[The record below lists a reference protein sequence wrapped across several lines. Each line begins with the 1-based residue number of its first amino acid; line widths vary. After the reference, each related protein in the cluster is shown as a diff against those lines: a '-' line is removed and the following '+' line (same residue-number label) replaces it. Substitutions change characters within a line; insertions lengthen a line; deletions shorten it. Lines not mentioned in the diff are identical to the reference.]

1 MDLEAVD
8 YFIKVAD
15 ARSLSNA
22 AKLHGLPKST
32 LSHKIRQL
40 EDKLGVAL
48 FVREGRDMFLTDAG
62 AEFLDHAHRIQASCD
77 GAEAAIAAMR
87 QEIAGT
93 LTIGSTGEFGTSF
106 TSELLFAFRQRFPQV
121 KIDVIFLSSGY
132 LFAPERQQAFDGIFY
147 WGEPSNVDYIARRL
161 TSASFGL
168 YASPAYIEK
177 HGQPVAPAAL
187 HDHRGIAFRTPTG
200 LQSWHL
206 KQAEATLDVLP
217 PASCVANDYWMIKY
231 FAVAG
236 EGLAYLPDFFTEIE
250 CATGHL
256 VAVLPEWRSP
266 DVSVNLLYPR
276 RRYVSRKF
284 AAFQSFCVDFYK
296 QRAQHYVPRYCVE
309 VVSTSTRLASRLA
322 GSTESPAIPTK
333 RTLAK

>member
-1 MDLEAVD
+1 MDLEAID
-8 YFIKVAD
+8 YFIKVCD

-22 AKLHGLPKST
+22 AKLHRLPKST

-40 EDKLGVAL
+40 EDRLGVAL

-62 AEFLDHAHRIQASCD
+62 TEFLDHAYRIQASCD

-168 YASPAYIEK
+168 YASPIYIEK
-177 HGQPVAPAAL
+177 HGRPETPAEL
-187 HDHRGIAFRTPTG
+187 HDHRGIAFRIPTG

-206 KQAEATLDVLP
+206 KNGEETHDVLP
-217 PASCVANDYWMIKY
+217 PATCIANDYWMIKY

-256 VAVLPEWRSP
+256 VPVMPQWRSP
-266 DVSVNLLYPR
+266 EVSVNLLYPR

-284 AAFQSFCVDFYK
+284 AAFQSFCIDFYK
-296 QRAQHYVPRYCVE
+296 QRADHYVPRYCVE
-309 VVSTSTRLASRLA
+309 VVSSLTAPPRQPL
-322 GSTESPAIPTK
+322 
-333 RTLAK
+333 